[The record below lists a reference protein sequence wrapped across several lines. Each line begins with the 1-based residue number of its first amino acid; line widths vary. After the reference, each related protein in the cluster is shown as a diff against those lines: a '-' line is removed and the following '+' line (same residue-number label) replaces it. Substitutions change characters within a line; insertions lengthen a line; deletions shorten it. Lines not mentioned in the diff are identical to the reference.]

1 MAGTPSRRGNG
12 CAGHDVCVRMM
23 NGRGASGDSLR
34 SYRNFVNIF
43 SKSFYSLFIFVIFAV
58 VSCLYRSKTEAFNV
72 VLMCII
78 QSKST
83 PSNSRNLIEVMANAG
98 YGWVSRNMTYERRL
112 STLVLTSRNLAK
124 FNVQSEQCNDRC
136 PGDVIFHMPEK
147 SVQVVTAFHVLYHD

>member
-1 MAGTPSRRGNG
+1 MKF
-12 CAGHDVCVRMM
+12 
-23 NGRGASGDSLR
+23 
-34 SYRNFVNIF
+34 FVNIY
-43 SKSFYSLFIFVIFAV
+43 SKFFLALFIFVIFAV

-98 YGWVSRNMTYERRL
+98 HGWVCRELTYERRL
-112 STLVLTSRNLAK
+112 STLVLASRNLAN

-136 PGDVIFHMPEK
+136 SGDVIIHKPKK
-147 SVQVVTAFHVLYHD
+147 SVPVVTALNMLCHD